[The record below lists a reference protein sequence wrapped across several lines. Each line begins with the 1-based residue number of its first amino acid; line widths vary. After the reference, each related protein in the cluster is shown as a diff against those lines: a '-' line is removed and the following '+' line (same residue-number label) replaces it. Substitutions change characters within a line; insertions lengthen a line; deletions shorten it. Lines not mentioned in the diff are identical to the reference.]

1 MPEPVLT
8 ETLMPK
14 FEQVSGSS
22 NPQKRIEGM
31 KHLLTSL
38 PESNRALLTWIF
50 IHMGHV
56 IERERFN
63 KMTLQNVSIVLS
75 PTMRIS
81 HRVLNC
87 FFENSH
93 ILFEAGH
100 FKKYV
105 PPITSSSLPLPETEV
120 EIEAEIRKQ
129 ESLLADLHLQISSGA
144 ASKKTE
150 EQIWEQQRIV
160 TQLKRKLRTAIK
172 KESEG
177 DKKYEPIEY
186 EEDLD
191 FSLRVPSRNDD
202 SISQASHEAMVV
214 EEKKPVEASVSGS
227 ILSVSGNIPAV
238 SGSISSVSGSI
249 TAVSGSIPSVSGSI
263 PTVVP
268 VVTSASDQV
277 DHRVT
282 VTIQKNEEVSN
293 QPQSTVVEAVPRESH
308 VTVIK
313 VQEEINQAA
322 VPPVQPQVSTS
333 AVMPK
338 SVEPKKAGIPLL
350 PPPPASG
357 KTRVPHS
364 AILKPTPAS
373 PPPTVTMVSTKA
385 KAVNNVTLQVIDN
398 ASVAKSK
405 SLPRGLPSD
414 ESLYSQFQ
422 TGSQTGNGKEVPVQP
437 LPVKE
442 DSPNLENDANIEVL
456 QMECLRLKL
465 EFDELMAVKSE
476 LEQRKRSEYKEMEDL
491 REEIATM
498 QTLYQYR

>member
-1 MPEPVLT
+1 
-8 ETLMPK
+8 MPK
-14 FEQVSGSS
+14 FEQVSSSS

-38 PESNRALLTWIF
+38 PESNRALLAWIF
-50 IHMGHV
+50 VHMGHV

-93 ILFEAGH
+93 ILFDASQ

-105 PPITSSSLPLPETEV
+105 PPITSSSVNLPETEV
-120 EIEAEIRKQ
+120 DIELEIRKQ

-160 TQLKRKLRTAIK
+160 TQLKRKLRTAVK

-177 DKKYEPIEY
+177 DKKFEPIDY
-186 EEDLD
+186 EEELD

-202 SISQASHEAMVV
+202 AISQASHDAVVV
-214 EEKKPVEASVSGS
+214 EAKKDE
-227 ILSVSGNIPAV
+227 
-238 SGSISSVSGSI
+238 
-249 TAVSGSIPSVSGSI
+249 
-263 PTVVP
+263 
-268 VVTSASDQV
+268 V
-277 DHRVT
+277 DHKDHKVT
-282 VTIQKNEEVSN
+282 VTIQKNEPVQASIPEN
-293 QPQSTVVEAVPRESH
+293 NKLPEVPRETH

-313 VQEEINQAA
+313 VQEEVSKEPSKESAKPQSQVQVQVQSQAQPQ
-322 VPPVQPQVSTS
+322 VQVQPQVQPQIQTQVQVQPQVQSQVQVQNQVQTQSVKTS
-333 AVMPK
+333 ETM
-338 SVEPKKAGIPLL
+338 KAGIPLL
-350 PPPPASG
+350 PPPPASN
-357 KTRVPHS
+357 KTRVPHQ

-373 PPPTVTMVSTKA
+373 PPLPQQNAA
-385 KAVNNVTLQVIDN
+385 KNKPVNNVTLQVID
-398 ASVAKSK
+398 SSSTTKSK

-414 ESLYSQFQ
+414 ESAFNQFQ
-422 TGSQTGNGKEVPVQP
+422 QPPQGIQQQP
-437 LPVKE
+437 LKPEESQVVHVN
-442 DSPNLENDANIEVL
+442 DNDANIEEL

-498 QTLYQYR
+498 QTLYQYRYFDIV